1 MSENYTKVAII
12 LHWLIGVSIIGMLV
26 MGLLLEDIPNDYKF
40 MAYQL
45 HKSFGLSILVLSVL
59 RLVWRLTHKTPSLP
73 AGMNKFEIMAAQLT
87 HAALYILMIGIP
99 LSGWALV
106 SSAPPP
112 YNFPIHW
119 FGLFDWPYLPVLPE
133 IENKKFVPLSVSE
146 VSESFAEL
154 HETLAWGMIFLLGA
168 HVGAALKHHF
178 INKDDVLS
186 RMIPCLKKEK
196 K

>member
-26 MGLLLEDIPNDYKF
+26 MGLLLENIPNDYKF

-59 RLVWRLTHKTPSLP
+59 RLLWRLTHKAP
-73 AGMNKFEIMAAQLT
+73 AFPDYMSKFERLAAKLT
-87 HAALYILMIGIP
+87 HVAFYILMIGLP

-119 FGLFDWPYLPVLPE
+119 FGLFDWPYLPVLSE
-133 IENKKFVPLSVSE
+133 IENKESVSHAFGE
-146 VSESFAEL
+146 V
-154 HETLAWGMIFLLGA
+154 HEILANVTIFLLA
-168 HVGAALKHHF
+168 LHVGGALKHHF
-178 INKDDVLS
+178 VNKDDVLA
-186 RMIPCLKKEK
+186 RMIPYLKRDK